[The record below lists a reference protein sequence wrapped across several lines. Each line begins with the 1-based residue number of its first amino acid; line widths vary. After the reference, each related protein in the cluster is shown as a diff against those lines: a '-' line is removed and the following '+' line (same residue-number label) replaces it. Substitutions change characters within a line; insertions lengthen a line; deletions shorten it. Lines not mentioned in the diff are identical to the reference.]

1 MSAKEKERTVVIA
14 IYSNDEVVSNK
25 VQLLLNSTNELPSE
39 RIFTVSL
46 SLNTK
51 VAVTLLKLK
60 IYDKDDLLNPL
71 MEEIVKNNTLIERD
85 F

>member
-1 MSAKEKERTVVIA
+1 M
-14 IYSNDEVVSNK
+14 YSNDEVVSNK

-46 SLNTK
+46 SLNAK
-51 VAVTLLKLK
+51 VAETLLKLK

>member
-1 MSAKEKERTVVIA
+1 
-14 IYSNDEVVSNK
+14 
-25 VQLLLNSTNELPSE
+25 LLLNSTNELPSE

-51 VAVTLLKLK
+51 VAETLLKLK

>member
-1 MSAKEKERTVVIA
+1 M
-14 IYSNDEVVSNK
+14 YSNDEVVSNK

-51 VAVTLLKLK
+51 VAETLLKLK
-60 IYDKDDLLNPL
+60 IYDKDDL
-71 MEEIVKNNTLIERD
+71 
-85 F
+85 